1 MTPKIMI
8 VDDDQ
13 NFRRSLQQL
22 LEDEGLDVIWAEDG
36 FQAIQKASVNQIDL
50 ILMDI
55 FMPGMNGVEAF
66 SKIKEILPGCTVVM
80 MTGFA
85 LEDLIQNALLEG
97 AKACL
102 IKPISIQ
109 QILEIVNE
117 VAPQVDRRG
126 TLEIMRSGRFRIR
139 P

>member
-55 FMPGMNGVEAF
+55 FMPGMNGVEAA
-66 SKIKEILPGCTVVM
+66 SKIKEILPDCTVVM
-80 MTGFA
+80 MTGYI
-85 LEDLIQNALLEG
+85 LEDLILNKLLQG

-102 IKPISIQ
+102 TKPISIQ
-109 QILEIVNE
+109 QLLEIVDE
-117 VAPQVDRRG
+117 VVS
-126 TLEIMRSGRFRIR
+126 T
-139 P
+139 

>member
-1 MTPKIMI
+1 
-8 VDDDQ
+8 
-13 NFRRSLQQL
+13 
-22 LEDEGLDVIWAEDG
+22 
-36 FQAIQKASVNQIDL
+36 
-50 ILMDI
+50 
-55 FMPGMNGVEAF
+55 MPGMNGVEAF

-102 IKPISIQ
+102 NKPISIQ
-109 QILEIVNE
+109 QILEIVDE